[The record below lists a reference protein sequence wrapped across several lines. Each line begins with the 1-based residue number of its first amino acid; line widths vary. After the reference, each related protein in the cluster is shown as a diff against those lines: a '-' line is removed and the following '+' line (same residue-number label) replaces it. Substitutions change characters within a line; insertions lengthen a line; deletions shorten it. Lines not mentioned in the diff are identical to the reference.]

1 MTLQNEQEK
10 KLVIEVKHPVQYL
23 RELNEAIEILCR
35 PGLSRKE
42 IRQQSLKLKEAN
54 VYNQLFR
61 AYIRYLRFRTTY
73 LEKQITINQGAGE

>member
-1 MTLQNEQEK
+1 MGLQKPQEK

-42 IRQQSLKLKEAN
+42 IRQQSLKVKEAN

-61 AYIRYLRFRTTY
+61 AYIRYLKYRTTY
-73 LEKQITINQGAGE
+73 LEKQIASGQGAGK

>member
-10 KLVIEVKHPVQYL
+10 KLVIEIKHPEQNL
-23 RELNEAIEILCR
+23 RDLNEAIEILCR

-61 AYIRYLRFRTTY
+61 AYIRYLKFRTTY
-73 LEKQITINQGAGE
+73 LEIQIASGQGAGK